1 MTYFLGLTGG
11 IATGKTTVSQML
23 AQQGIP
29 IIDGDQVAHQVLAN
43 NQSVQA
49 QIQATFGKQLVQ
61 DGQVDRA
68 ALGKLV
74 FGNQAALAQLNAI
87 TAPVIRETI
96 MTEMAQAKAH
106 QVPLVVLDL
115 PLLYEQHYETVCDGV
130 LVIYLPVEKQLARLR
145 ARNQLSRE
153 DALKRI
159 NSQASLAEKRDRA
172 DFVIDNQGSLDQL
185 KAQLKTVLEGVCHKS
200 GYVRG
205 LTQNGE

>member
-87 TAPVIRETI
+87 TAPVIRKTI
-96 MTEMAQAKAH
+96 MTEMVQAKAH

-185 KAQLKTVLEGVCHKS
+185 KAQLKTVLEGVRHKS
-200 GYVRG
+200 GMS
-205 LTQNGE
+205 

>member
-29 IIDGDQVAHQVLAN
+29 IIDGDQIAHQVLAN

-87 TAPVIRETI
+87 TAPVIRKTI
-96 MTEMAQAKAH
+96 MTEMVQAKAH

-185 KAQLKTVLEGVCHKS
+185 KAQLKTVLEGVRHKS
-200 GYVRG
+200 GMS
-205 LTQNGE
+205 

>member
-23 AQQGIP
+23 AQQGLP
-29 IIDGDQVAHQVLAN
+29 IIDGDQIAHQVLAN

-87 TAPVIRETI
+87 TAPVIRKTI
-96 MTEMAQAKAH
+96 MTEMVQAKAH

-130 LVIYLPVEKQLARLR
+130 LVVYLPVEKQLARLMV
-145 ARNQLSRE
+145 RNQLSRE

-159 NSQASLAEKRDRA
+159 NSQASLVEKRDRA
-172 DFVIDNQGSLDQL
+172 DFVIDNQGSLAQL
-185 KAQLKTVLEGVCHKS
+185 EAQLKTVLEGVRHKS
-200 GYVRG
+200 GMS
-205 LTQNGE
+205 

>member
-130 LVIYLPVEKQLARLR
+130 LVVYLPVEKQLARLM

-200 GYVRG
+200 GMS
-205 LTQNGE
+205 

>member
-68 ALGKLV
+68 ALGILV
-74 FGNQAALAQLNAI
+74 FLFQAALA
-87 TAPVIRETI
+87 
-96 MTEMAQAKAH
+96 
-106 QVPLVVLDL
+106 
-115 PLLYEQHYETVCDGV
+115 
-130 LVIYLPVEKQLARLR
+130 
-145 ARNQLSRE
+145 
-153 DALKRI
+153 
-159 NSQASLAEKRDRA
+159 
-172 DFVIDNQGSLDQL
+172 
-185 KAQLKTVLEGVCHKS
+185 
-200 GYVRG
+200 
-205 LTQNGE
+205 

>member
-87 TAPVIRETI
+87 TAPVIRKTI
-96 MTEMAQAKAH
+96 MTEMVQAKAH

-130 LVIYLPVEKQLARLR
+130 LVVYLPVEKQLARLM

-185 KAQLKTVLEGVCHKS
+185 KAQLKTVLEGVRHKS
-200 GYVRG
+200 GMS
-205 LTQNGE
+205 

>member
-23 AQQGIP
+23 AQQGLP
-29 IIDGDQVAHQVLAN
+29 IIDGDQIAHQVLAN

-49 QIQATFGKQLVQ
+49 QIQATFGEQLVQ
-61 DGQVDRA
+61 NGQVDRA

-130 LVIYLPVEKQLARLR
+130 LVVYLPVEKQLARLM
-145 ARNQLSRE
+145 ARNQLSHE

-172 DFVIDNQGSLDQL
+172 DFVIDNRGSLAQL
-185 KAQLKTVLEGVCHKS
+185 EAQLKNILEGL
-200 GYVRG
+200 R
-205 LTQNGE
+205 

>member
-130 LVIYLPVEKQLARLR
+130 LVVYLPVEKQLARLM

-185 KAQLKTVLEGVCHKS
+185 KAQLKTVLKGVRHKS
-200 GYVRG
+200 GMS
-205 LTQNGE
+205 

>member
-96 MTEMAQAKAH
+96 MTEMLRPKRTK
-106 QVPLVVLDL
+106 VPLVVLDL

-185 KAQLKTVLEGVCHKS
+185 KAQLKTVLEGVRHKS
-200 GYVRG
+200 GMS
-205 LTQNGE
+205 

>member
-185 KAQLKTVLEGVCHKS
+185 EAQLKTVLEGVRHKS
-200 GYVRG
+200 GMS
-205 LTQNGE
+205 

>member
-115 PLLYEQHYETVCDGV
+115 PLLYEHHYETVCDGV
-130 LVIYLPVEKQLARLR
+130 LVVYLPVEKQLARLM

-159 NSQASLAEKRDRA
+159 NSQASLVEKRDRA
-172 DFVIDNQGSLDQL
+172 DFVIDNQGSLAQL
-185 KAQLKTVLEGVCHKS
+185 EDQLKTVLEGVRHKS
-200 GYVRG
+200 GMS
-205 LTQNGE
+205 

>member
-23 AQQGIP
+23 AQQGLP
-29 IIDGDQVAHQVLAN
+29 IIDGDQIAHQVLAN

-87 TAPVIRETI
+87 TAPVIRKTI
-96 MTEMAQAKAH
+96 MTEMVQAKAH
-106 QVPLVVLDL
+106 EVPLVVLDV

-159 NSQASLAEKRDRA
+159 NSQASLVEKRDRA
-172 DFVIDNQGSLDQL
+172 DFVIDNQGSLAQL
-185 KAQLKTVLEGVCHKS
+185 EDQLKTVLEGVRHKS
-200 GYVRG
+200 GMS
-205 LTQNGE
+205 

>member
-23 AQQGIP
+23 AQQGLP
-29 IIDGDQVAHQVLAN
+29 IIDGDQIAHQVLAN

-49 QIQATFGKQLVQ
+49 QIQATFGEQLVQ
-61 DGQVDRA
+61 NGQVDRA
-68 ALGKLV
+68 VLGKVV

-130 LVIYLPVEKQLARLR
+130 LVVYLPVEKQLARLM

-159 NSQASLAEKRDRA
+159 NSQASLVEKRDRA
-172 DFVIDNQGSLDQL
+172 DFVIDNQGSLAQL
-185 KAQLKTVLEGVCHKS
+185 EDQLKTVLEGVRHKS
-200 GYVRG
+200 GMS
-205 LTQNGE
+205 

>member
-96 MTEMAQAKAH
+96 MTEMAQAKVH

-185 KAQLKTVLEGVCHKS
+185 EAQLKTVLEGVRHKS
-200 GYVRG
+200 GMS
-205 LTQNGE
+205 

>member
-185 KAQLKTVLEGVCHKS
+185 KAQLKTVLEGVRHKS
-200 GYVRG
+200 GMS
-205 LTQNGE
+205 

>member
-23 AQQGIP
+23 AQQGLP
-29 IIDGDQVAHQVLAN
+29 IIDGDQIAHQVLAN

-130 LVIYLPVEKQLARLR
+130 LVVYLPVEKQLARLMV
-145 ARNQLSRE
+145 RNQLSRE

-159 NSQASLAEKRDRA
+159 NSQASLVEKRDRA
-172 DFVIDNQGSLDQL
+172 DFVIDNQGSLAQL
-185 KAQLKTVLEGVCHKS
+185 EDQLKTVLEGVRHKS
-200 GYVRG
+200 GMS
-205 LTQNGE
+205 

>member
-115 PLLYEQHYETVCDGV
+115 PLLYEQHYETVCDGA

-185 KAQLKTVLEGVCHKS
+185 KAQLKTVLEGVRHKS
-200 GYVRG
+200 GMS
-205 LTQNGE
+205 

>member
-43 NQSVQA
+43 NQSVQE

-61 DGQVDRA
+61 NGQVDRA

-106 QVPLVVLDL
+106 QVPLIVLDL

-130 LVIYLPVEKQLARLR
+130 LVVYLPVEKQLARLM
-145 ARNQLSRE
+145 ARNRLSRE

-159 NSQASLAEKRDRA
+159 NSQASLAGKRDRA

-185 KAQLKTVLEGVCHKS
+185 KAQLKTVLEGVRHKS
-200 GYVRG
+200 GMS
-205 LTQNGE
+205 

>member
-130 LVIYLPVEKQLARLR
+130 LVVYLPVEKQLARLM

-159 NSQASLAEKRDRA
+159 NSQASLVEKRDRA
-172 DFVIDNQGSLDQL
+172 DFVIDNQGSLAQL
-185 KAQLKTVLEGVCHKS
+185 EDQLKTVLEGVRHKS
-200 GYVRG
+200 GMS
-205 LTQNGE
+205 

>member
-11 IATGKTTVSQML
+11 IATGKTTVAQMM
-23 AQQGIP
+23 AQQGLP
-29 IIDGDQVAHQVLAN
+29 IIDGDQIAHQVLAN

-49 QIQATFGKQLVQ
+49 QIRATFGEQLVQ
-61 DGQVDRA
+61 NGQVDRA

-74 FGNQAALAQLNAI
+74 FGNQAALAQLNTI

-96 MTEMAQAKAH
+96 MAEMAAAKAH
-106 QVPLVVLDL
+106 QEPLVILDL

-130 LVIYLPVEKQLARLR
+130 MVVYLPVEKQLARLM

-159 NSQASLAEKRDRA
+159 NSQASLTEKRDRA
-172 DFVIDNQGSLDQL
+172 DFVIDNQGSLAQLEAQL
-185 KAQLKTVLEGVCHKS
+185 KAVLAGVCHKS
-200 GYVRG
+200 GMS
-205 LTQNGE
+205 

>member
-130 LVIYLPVEKQLARLR
+130 LVVYLPVEKQLARLM

-185 KAQLKTVLEGVCHKS
+185 KAQLKTVLKGVCHKS
-200 GYVRG
+200 GMS
-205 LTQNGE
+205 

>member
-68 ALGKLV
+68 ALGKLI

-130 LVIYLPVEKQLARLR
+130 LVVYLPVEKQLARLM

-172 DFVIDNQGSLDQL
+172 DFVIDNQGSLAQL
-185 KAQLKTVLEGVCHKS
+185 KAQLKTVLEGVCHK
-200 GYVRG
+200 
-205 LTQNGE
+205 

>member
-23 AQQGIP
+23 AQQGLP
-29 IIDGDQVAHQVLAN
+29 IIDGDQIAHQVLAN

-87 TAPVIRETI
+87 TAPVIRKTI
-96 MTEMAQAKAH
+96 MTEMVQAKAH

-130 LVIYLPVEKQLARLR
+130 LVVYLPVEKQLARLM

-185 KAQLKTVLEGVCHKS
+185 KAQLKTVLEGVRHKS
-200 GYVRG
+200 GMS
-205 LTQNGE
+205 

>member
-43 NQSVQA
+43 NQSVQE

-115 PLLYEQHYETVCDGV
+115 PLLYEQHYETFCDGV
-130 LVIYLPVEKQLARLR
+130 LVIYLPVEKQLARLM

-172 DFVIDNQGSLDQL
+172 DFVIDNQGSLAQL
-185 KAQLKTVLEGVCHKS
+185 KAQVKNILEGL
-200 GYVRG
+200 R
-205 LTQNGE
+205 

>member
-172 DFVIDNQGSLDQL
+172 DFVIDNQGSLNQL
-185 KAQLKTVLEGVCHKS
+185 EAQLKTVLEGVRHKS
-200 GYVRG
+200 GMS
-205 LTQNGE
+205 

>member
-23 AQQGIP
+23 AQQGLP
-29 IIDGDQVAHQVLAN
+29 IIDGDQIAHQVLAN

-130 LVIYLPVEKQLARLR
+130 LVVYLPVEKQLARLM

-185 KAQLKTVLEGVCHKS
+185 KAQLKTVLEGVRHKS
-200 GYVRG
+200 GMS
-205 LTQNGE
+205 

>member
-23 AQQGIP
+23 AQQGLP
-29 IIDGDQVAHQVLAN
+29 IIDGDQIAHQVLAN

-130 LVIYLPVEKQLARLR
+130 LVVYLPVEKQLARLM

-159 NSQASLAEKRDRA
+159 NSQASLVEKRDRA
-172 DFVIDNQGSLDQL
+172 DFVIDNQGSLAQL
-185 KAQLKTVLEGVCHKS
+185 EDQLKTVLEGVRHKS
-200 GYVRG
+200 GMS
-205 LTQNGE
+205 

>member
-23 AQQGIP
+23 AQQGLP
-29 IIDGDQVAHQVLAN
+29 IIDGDQIAHQVLAN

-49 QIQATFGKQLVQ
+49 QIQATFGEQLVQ

-87 TAPVIRETI
+87 TAPVIRKTI
-96 MTEMAQAKAH
+96 MTEMVQAKAH

-130 LVIYLPVEKQLARLR
+130 LVVYLPVEKQLARLM

-159 NSQASLAEKRDRA
+159 NSQASLVEKRDRA
-172 DFVIDNQGSLDQL
+172 DFVIDNQGSLAQL
-185 KAQLKTVLEGVCHKS
+185 EDQLKTVLEGVRHKS
-200 GYVRG
+200 GMS
-205 LTQNGE
+205 

>member
-115 PLLYEQHYETVCDGV
+115 PLLYEHHYETVCDGV
-130 LVIYLPVEKQLARLR
+130 LVVYLPVEKQLARLM

-185 KAQLKTVLEGVCHKS
+185 KAQLKTVLEGVRHKS
-200 GYVRG
+200 GMS
-205 LTQNGE
+205 

>member
-23 AQQGIP
+23 AQQGLP
-29 IIDGDQVAHQVLAN
+29 IIDGDQIAHQVLAN

-185 KAQLKTVLEGVCHKS
+185 KAQLKTVLEGVRHKS
-200 GYVRG
+200 GMS
-205 LTQNGE
+205 

>member
-11 IATGKTTVSQML
+11 IATGKTTVAQMM
-23 AQQGIP
+23 AQQGLP
-29 IIDGDQVAHQVLAN
+29 IIDGDQIAHQVLAN
-43 NQSVQA
+43 NQRVQA
-49 QIQATFGKQLVQ
+49 QIRATFGEQLVQ
-61 DGQVDRA
+61 NGQVDRA

-130 LVIYLPVEKQLARLR
+130 LVVYLPVEKQLARLM
-145 ARNQLSRE
+145 ARNQLSHE

-159 NSQASLAEKRDRA
+159 NSQASLTEKRDRA
-172 DFVIDNQGSLDQL
+172 DFVIDNQGSLAQL
-185 KAQLKTVLEGVCHKS
+185 EAQLKNILEGL
-200 GYVRG
+200 R
-205 LTQNGE
+205 

>member
-23 AQQGIP
+23 AQQGLP
-29 IIDGDQVAHQVLAN
+29 IIDGDQIAHQVLAN

-49 QIQATFGKQLVQ
+49 QIQAAFGEQLVQ
-61 DGQVDRA
+61 NGQVDRA

-130 LVIYLPVEKQLARLR
+130 LVVYLPVEKQLARLM
-145 ARNQLSRE
+145 ARNQLSHE

-172 DFVIDNQGSLDQL
+172 DFVIDNRGSLAQLEVQL
-185 KAQLKTVLEGVCHKS
+185 KNTLEGL
-200 GYVRG
+200 R
-205 LTQNGE
+205 

>member
-11 IATGKTTVSQML
+11 IATGKTTVSLML
-23 AQQGIP
+23 AQQGLP
-29 IIDGDQVAHQVLAN
+29 IIDGDQIAHQVLAN

-87 TAPVIRETI
+87 TAPVIRKTI
-96 MTEMAQAKAH
+96 MTEMVQAKAH

-130 LVIYLPVEKQLARLR
+130 LVVYLPVEKQLARLM

-159 NSQASLAEKRDRA
+159 NSQASLVEKRDRA
-172 DFVIDNQGSLDQL
+172 DFVIDNQGSLAQL
-185 KAQLKTVLEGVCHKS
+185 EDQLKTVLEGVRHKS
-200 GYVRG
+200 GMS
-205 LTQNGE
+205 

>member
-23 AQQGIP
+23 AQQGLP
-29 IIDGDQVAHQVLAN
+29 IIDGDQIAHQVLAN

-87 TAPVIRETI
+87 TAPVIRKTI
-96 MTEMAQAKAH
+96 MTEMVQAKAH

-130 LVIYLPVEKQLARLR
+130 LVVYLPVEKQLARLM

-159 NSQASLAEKRDRA
+159 NSQASLVEKRDRA
-172 DFVIDNQGSLDQL
+172 DFVIDNQGSLAQL
-185 KAQLKTVLEGVCHKS
+185 EDQLKTVLEGVRHKS
-200 GYVRG
+200 GMS
-205 LTQNGE
+205 

>member
-130 LVIYLPVEKQLARLR
+130 LVVYLPVEKQLARLM

-185 KAQLKTVLEGVCHKS
+185 KAQLKTVLEGVRHKS
-200 GYVRG
+200 GMS
-205 LTQNGE
+205 

>member
-130 LVIYLPVEKQLARLR
+130 LVVYLPVEKQLARLM

-185 KAQLKTVLEGVCHKS
+185 KAQLKTVLEGV
-200 GYVRG
+200 
-205 LTQNGE
+205 